1 MRMLFAFLLVFAS
14 TSLQAQSTEQRC
26 SETPID
32 STNPSS
38 PVYKACHV
46 DRRAKLRSTGIRPSF
61 TSAVGVTSP
70 TCYRAS
76 FEFVVDTS
84 GNPELATVRRLSSTD
99 PVYAGAVE
107 ATIRSFRF
115 EAARLDNTPVRQVTR
130 YESRMSITIAVSAGV
145 QPGAGNRSRR
155 PNC

>member
-1 MRMLFAFLLVFAS
+1 MVFAS
-14 TSLQAQSTEQRC
+14 ASLQAQSTEQRC
-26 SETPID
+26 SQTPID

-38 PVYKACHV
+38 PVYEACHV
-46 DRRAKLRSTGIRPSF
+46 DRRAKLRSTGLRPSF
-61 TSAVGVTSP
+61 TPAVEVASP

-84 GNPELATVRRLSSTD
+84 GQPELATVRKVSSTD
-99 PVYAGAVE
+99 PEYAGAVE
-107 ATIRSFRF
+107 ATIGGFRF

-130 YESRMSITIAVSAGV
+130 YESRMGITQAVATGSQA
-145 QPGAGNRSRR
+145 GAGNRSRR